1 MADALNFIGFST
13 INKKKPPYTLTDFE
27 LVKTDLLNHFNTR
40 KGERVMLPEFGT
52 IIYNLLMDPLDD
64 MTRELIVEDATRII
78 EEEPRVKL
86 NTMKLSEINSAVL
99 LEAQVTYLPLGIT
112 EELAIQ
118 FDIDSQE

>member
-1 MADALNFIGFST
+1 MANAPNFIGFST

-27 LVKTDLLNHFNTR
+27 LVKIDLLNHFNTR

-64 MTRELIVEDATRII
+64 ITKNLIMEDATRII
-78 EEEPRVKL
+78 DEEPRVRL
-86 NTMKLSEINSAVL
+86 DTMKLSELNSVVL
-99 LEAQVTYLPLGIT
+99 LETQLTYLPNGVT

-118 FDIDSQE
+118 FDIDGQE

>member
-27 LVKTDLLNHFNTR
+27 LVKTDLLNHFSTR

>member
-1 MADALNFIGFST
+1 MANAPNFIGFST

-27 LVKTDLLNHFNTR
+27 LVKVDLLNHFNTR

-64 MTRELIVEDATRII
+64 TTKNLIMEDATRII
-78 EEEPRVKL
+78 DEEPRVQL
-86 NTMKLSEINSAVL
+86 DTMKLSELNSVVL
-99 LEAQVTYLPLGIT
+99 LETQLTYLPNGVT

-118 FDIDSQE
+118 FDIDAQE

>member
-27 LVKTDLLNHFNTR
+27 LVKIDLLNHFNTR

-64 MTRELIVEDATRII
+64 TTKNLIMEDATRII
-78 EEEPRVKL
+78 DEEPRVKL
-86 NTMKLSEINSAVL
+86 DTMKLSEINSAVL

>member
-1 MADALNFIGFST
+1 MVNAPNFIGFST

-27 LVKTDLLNHFNTR
+27 LVKVDLLNHFNTR

-64 MTRELIVEDATRII
+64 TTKNLIMEDATRII
-78 EEEPRVKL
+78 DEEPRVKL
-86 NTMKLSEINSAVL
+86 DTMKLSETNSVVL
-99 LEAQVTYLPLGIT
+99 LETQLTYLPDGIT
-112 EELAIQ
+112 EELAIR

>member
-1 MADALNFIGFST
+1 MANTPNFIGFST

-27 LVKTDLLNHFNTR
+27 LVKVDLLNHFNTR

-64 MTRELIVEDATRII
+64 TTKNLIMEDATRII
-78 EEEPRVKL
+78 DQEPRVQL
-86 NTMKLSEINSAVL
+86 DTMKLSELNSVVL
-99 LEAQVTYLPLGIT
+99 LETQLTYLPNGVT

-118 FDIDSQE
+118 FDIDAQE

>member
-1 MADALNFIGFST
+1 MANTPNFIGFST

-27 LVKTDLLNHFNTR
+27 LVKVDLLNHFNTR

-64 MTRELIVEDATRII
+64 TTKDLIMEDATRII
-78 EEEPRVKL
+78 DQEPRVQL
-86 NTMKLSEINSAVL
+86 DTMKLSELNSVVL
-99 LEAQVTYLPLGIT
+99 LETQLTYLPNGVT

-118 FDIDSQE
+118 FDIDAQE

>member
-1 MADALNFIGFST
+1 MANAPNFIGFST

-27 LVKTDLLNHFNTR
+27 LVKVDLLNHFNTR

-64 MTRELIVEDATRII
+64 TTKNLIMEDATRII
-78 EEEPRVKL
+78 DQEPRVQL
-86 NTMKLSEINSAVL
+86 DTMKLSELNSVVL
-99 LEAQVTYLPLGIT
+99 LETQLTYLPNGVT

-118 FDIDSQE
+118 FDIDAQE

>member
-1 MADALNFIGFST
+1 MANTPNFIGFST

-27 LVKTDLLNHFNTR
+27 LVKVDLLNHFNTR

-64 MTRELIVEDATRII
+64 TTKDLIMEDATRII
-78 EEEPRVKL
+78 DEEPRVQL
-86 NTMKLSEINSAVL
+86 DTMKLSELNSVVL
-99 LEAQVTYLPLGIT
+99 LETQLTYLPNGVT

>member
-27 LVKTDLLNHFNTR
+27 LVKTDLLNHFSTR

-52 IIYNLLMDPLDD
+52 IIYDLLMDPLDE
-64 MTRELIVEDATRII
+64 TTKELIIEDATQILNG
-78 EEEPRVKL
+78 EPRVKL
-86 NTMKLSEINSAVL
+86 DSMILVEHNSAIL
-99 LEAQVTYLPLGIT
+99 LETQLTYLPSGIT
-112 EELAIQ
+112 EDLAIQ

>member
-1 MADALNFIGFST
+1 MANTPNFIGFST

-27 LVKTDLLNHFNTR
+27 LVKVDLLNHFNTR

-64 MTRELIVEDATRII
+64 TTKDLIMEDATRII
-78 EEEPRVKL
+78 DEEPRVQL
-86 NTMKLSEINSAVL
+86 DTMKLSELNSVVL
-99 LEAQVTYLPLGIT
+99 LETQLTYLPNGVT

-118 FDIDSQE
+118 FDIDAQE

>member
-1 MADALNFIGFST
+1 MANAPNFIGFST

-27 LVKTDLLNHFNTR
+27 LVKVDLLNHFNTR

-64 MTRELIVEDATRII
+64 TTKNLIMEDATRII
-78 EEEPRVKL
+78 DEEPRVKL
-86 NTMKLSEINSAVL
+86 DTMKLSETNSVVL
-99 LEAQVTYLPLGIT
+99 LETQLTYLPNGVT

-118 FDIDSQE
+118 FDIDAQE